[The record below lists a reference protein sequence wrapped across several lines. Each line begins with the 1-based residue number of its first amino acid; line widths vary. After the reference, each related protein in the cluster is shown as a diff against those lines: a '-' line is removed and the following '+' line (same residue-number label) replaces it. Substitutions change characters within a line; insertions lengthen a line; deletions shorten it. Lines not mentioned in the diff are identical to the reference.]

1 MTLACTARPVLRNWC
16 STCPGAPPGTRGWNP
31 VAWCLVWDWIPHTTA
46 SASNTGPP
54 ICPMRLGVEVSMNG
68 LGSPSPLPGARVLT
82 TLVNIPSRGSIG
94 SGTDPGGKV
103 KVFAFSS

>member
-1 MTLACTARPVLRNWC
+1 MLAPKVR
-16 STCPGAPPGTRGWNP
+16 
-31 VAWCLVWDWIPHTTA
+31 CLVWDWIPHATA

-94 SGTDPGGKV
+94 SGTDPRGQGERLRLLV
-103 KVFAFSS
+103 VDRLDVVQGEA